1 MSDYISREAAK
12 LRVVEALGQGK
23 SPYNAIV
30 MLPAAD
36 VREVKRGKWL
46 YDDDMNTGIYA
57 ICSCCKES
65 IYQAFEFFYC
75 PLCGA
80 IMEGDDQT

>member
-1 MSDYISREAAK
+1 MMDYISREAAK

-36 VREVKRGKWL
+36 VREVV
-46 YDDDMNTGIYA
+46 T
-57 ICSCCKES
+57 CKEC
-65 IYQAFEFFYC
+65 IRCVNDGVYNCVKHGIVCCDGDFYC
-75 PLCGA
+75 RDGKKENGA
-80 IMEGDDQT
+80 DMREEQT